1 MTIFTEGYSYQ
12 NLPLS
17 PPLNQLVAEAKTE
30 GRTQEAP
37 MMLGNTQPRKGKVRV
52 KGEESSH
59 SPDGPFP
66 AVPPTA
72 SLLSSSPCAR
82 MAQRSRRGEAPSPS
96 RLLGTCWKPT
106 YCFSPLNQHGLSQRF
121 RMRKP
126 FITTYY
132 SPQLAFLRNKVNILV
147 SVYLNPQP
155 NFSTG
160 SKLRW
165 ERLCC

>member
-59 SPDGPFP
+59 SPDSPFP

-72 SLLSSSPCAR
+72 SLPSSSPPCQAGPEE
-82 MAQRSRRGEAPSPS
+82 QKG
-96 RLLGTCWKPT
+96 
-106 YCFSPLNQHGLSQRF
+106 
-121 RMRKP
+121 
-126 FITTYY
+126 
-132 SPQLAFLRNKVNILV
+132 
-147 SVYLNPQP
+147 
-155 NFSTG
+155 
-160 SKLRW
+160 
-165 ERLCC
+165 